1 MPGAQII
8 EGRFQAPER
17 AEFAGHAAQNGG
29 PSSTEPKLTG
39 ASTMTPPNWQN
50 VQSLPVADI
59 EVEERLRIA
68 SDTAVAS
75 IVSSIQ
81 EVGSILQP
89 LLVRRVKTGYRLMD
103 GLHRLTAAKLVGLE
117 DVPVK
122 VSECTNDQAI
132 RIEVDANV
140 AGAPL
145 TPLDMAVF
153 LAAHKELYERENPE
167 AKRAYQATQARKGDR
182 TDIMSVRSFA
192 ANAAEVFG
200 KGDRHIRR
208 LISVGEKLS
217 KGEIA
222 QLRNAPNRVQF
233 KDLEHIAKCG
243 EQADR
248 SAICAA
254 LGAGEAKT
262 AKEVLDRK
270 KAPGAA
276 VLSPLDQ
283 QIAKLKDAYSRA
295 QKSARREFVRLHS
308 DELIELIHEVSAEEE
323 GAAEVVS
330 FASKREAAQ

>member
-8 EGRFQAPER
+8 EGRFQATKR

-29 PSSTEPKLTG
+29 PSPTEPKLTG

-59 EVEERLRIA
+59 EIEERLRIA

-103 GLHRLTAAKLVGLE
+103 GLHRLTAAKQVGLE
-117 DVPVK
+117 EVPVK
-122 VSECTNDQAI
+122 VSDCTNDQAI

-167 AKRAYQATQARKGDR
+167 AAQGKAGAHGRWNA
-182 TDIMSVRSFA
+182 TDIMSVASFS

-217 KGEIA
+217 KAEIA
-222 QLRNAPNRVQF
+222 QLRSAPNRVQF
-233 KDLEHIAKCG
+233 KDLEQIAKCG

-295 QKSARREFVRLHS
+295 QKSARREFVRLHC
-308 DELIELIHEVSAEEE
+308 DELVELIHEISLEEE
-323 GAAEVVS
+323 DAAEVVS

>member
-1 MPGAQII
+1 
-8 EGRFQAPER
+8 
-17 AEFAGHAAQNGG
+17 
-29 PSSTEPKLTG
+29 
-39 ASTMTPPNWQN
+39 MTPPNWQN

-59 EVEERLRIA
+59 EIEERLRIA

-89 LLVRRVKTGYRLMD
+89 LLVRRVKGGYRLMD
-103 GLHRLTAAKLVGLE
+103 GLHRLTAAKQVGLE
-117 DVPVK
+117 EVPVK

-145 TPLDMAVF
+145 TALDMAVF
-153 LAAHKELYERENPE
+153 LAAHKELYERDHPE
-167 AKRAYQATQARKGDR
+167 AKRAFKANQARRGEC
-182 TDIMSVRSFA
+182 TDIMSVQSFA

-217 KGEIA
+217 KAEIA
-222 QLRNAPNRVQF
+222 QLRSAPNRVQF

-243 EQADR
+243 AQADR

-295 QKSARREFVRLHS
+295 QKSARREFVRLHC
-308 DELIELIHEVSAEEE
+308 DELIELIHEISAEEE
-323 GAAEVVS
+323 GTAEVVS
-330 FASKREAAQ
+330 FASKREAIQ